1 MRDERRDLLSPR
13 LVDTALAVAV
23 AAAMALTVS
32 VAGEDGA
39 RSPDPLAYLLGIAVG
54 ALLLARRRF
63 PVIVLI
69 GSVGALF
76 IYYGLD
82 YPAFSP
88 AVPLAVAA
96 YSAVMAGHL
105 IATALLLTGI
115 VLFGV
120 GWQTLAEDTSL
131 ALVLGT
137 NTVADAALLA
147 AVVSLAEVVRTR
159 RALAEEA
166 RQRLVRA
173 EEQREREASRRVEQ
187 ERLRI
192 ARELHD
198 VLAHTI
204 AAINV
209 QAGAAAD
216 VLDESPAEARSSLR
230 AIRDESRRAVA
241 ELKVTVGLLREGSR
255 DAPRSPAPGLSELSR
270 LTDMASRAGVDVRTS
285 VTGPSR
291 PLPRSVDVTAYRIVQ
306 ESLTNVVR
314 HAQASSATVALRYG
328 ADSLEVLVEDDGRGP
343 DAAPDDGGHGLIGMR
358 ERTAALGG
366 TLEAG
371 PTARGGFRIVAELP
385 LAS

>member
-1 MRDERRDLLSPR
+1 
-13 LVDTALAVAV
+13 VAV

-39 RSPDPLAYLLGIAVG
+39 RSPDPLAELLGSAVG